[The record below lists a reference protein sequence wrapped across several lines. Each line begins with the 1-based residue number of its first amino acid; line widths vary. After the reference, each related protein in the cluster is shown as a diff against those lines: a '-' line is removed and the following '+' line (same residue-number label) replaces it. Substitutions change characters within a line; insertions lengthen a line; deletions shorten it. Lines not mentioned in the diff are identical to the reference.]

1 MKSMHRGL
9 VSAVI
14 AGGLLCGALG
24 SGAEAATKP
33 AAAKPAA
40 AAAAPAAAPAS
51 AMAPTS
57 IGTFKSWTA
66 WTGKDASGLTCY
78 ISAEPTA
85 SLPAGAKRDP
95 IHFLIVDRK
104 GLGTKNEVQTL
115 IGYTFKKDSK
125 PSAAIDSKTY
135 PMIADGSGAWLA
147 AAADEPG
154 FVAALKKGTKLTVKG
169 TSQRGTDTTDTY
181 TLSGVTAAIA
191 AIEKAC
197 S

>member
-1 MKSMHRGL
+1 MKSMQRGL

-14 AGGLLCGALG
+14 AGGLLCGA

-33 AAAKPAA
+33 APAAKPAA
-40 AAAAPAAAPAS
+40 AAAPAAPAS

-66 WTGKDASGLTCY
+66 WTGKDTSGLTCY

-85 SLPAGAKRDP
+85 SLPAGLNRDP
-95 IHFLIVDRK
+95 VHFLIVDRK

-125 PSAAIDSKTY
+125 PASSIDSKTY

-169 TSQRGTDTTDTY
+169 TSQRGTETTDTY